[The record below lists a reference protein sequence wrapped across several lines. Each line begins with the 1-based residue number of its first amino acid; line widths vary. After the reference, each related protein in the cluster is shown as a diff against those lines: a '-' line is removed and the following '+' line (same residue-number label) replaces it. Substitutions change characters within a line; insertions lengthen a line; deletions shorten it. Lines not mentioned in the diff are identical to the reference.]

1 MAGNQ
6 TLESRVGLLET
17 ELKTVNERYTQAS
30 YELQKKNDLIKI
42 LSNDADESGYEASEY
57 LTKPLC
63 VLNGFF
69 NLFVVVVDED
79 AVENEKYYGVSV
91 GYLQTRLK
99 NLEDE
104 NRSLRGE
111 ANRLA
116 MQTDEV
122 EAKEAQ
128 LMSDFASQLSVTRS
142 DLSVI
147 MEQADKHREENVT
160 LHNNCEFLRSKLA
173 SVEASLK
180 IVCNYINQLFIKK
193 KNYKFDSIFFF
204 SEN

>member
-1 MAGNQ
+1 MFLGDN
-6 TLESRVGLLET
+6 GT
-17 ELKTVNERYTQAS
+17 E
-30 YELQKKNDLIKI
+30 D
-42 LSNDADESGYEASEY
+42 
-57 LTKPLC
+57 
-63 VLNGFF
+63 
-69 NLFVVVVDED
+69 
-79 AVENEKYYGVSV
+79 EKYYGVSV
-91 GYLQTRLK
+91 SYLQTRLR

-116 MQTDEV
+116 IQTDEV

-128 LMSDFASQLSVTRS
+128 LMSDFASQLNVTRS

-147 MEQADKHREENVT
+147 MEQADKHRDENVT

-180 IVCNYINQLFIKK
+180 IVCKLNNYLFYDLIKL
-193 KNYKFDSIFFF
+193 YF
-204 SEN
+204 

>member
-1 MAGNQ
+1 M
-6 TLESRVGLLET
+6 
-17 ELKTVNERYTQAS
+17 
-30 YELQKKNDLIKI
+30 
-42 LSNDADESGYEASEY
+42 
-57 LTKPLC
+57 LC
-63 VLNGFF
+63 VFIFILIYY
-69 NLFVVVVDED
+69 LLQTDDDED
-79 AVENEKYYGVSV
+79 DNGKYFGVSV
-91 GYLQTRLK
+91 SYLQTRLK

-147 MEQADKHREENVT
+147 MEQADKHRDENVI

-173 SVEASLK
+173 NVEASLK
-180 IVCNYINQLFIKK
+180 IVRLLITIKYTDVRNLVYKINLTLL
-193 KNYKFDSIFFF
+193 NL
-204 SEN
+204 

>member
-1 MAGNQ
+1 MII
-6 TLESRVGLLET
+6 V
-17 ELKTVNERYTQAS
+17 
-30 YELQKKNDLIKI
+30 I
-42 LSNDADESGYEASEY
+42 
-57 LTKPLC
+57 
-63 VLNGFF
+63 
-69 NLFVVVVDED
+69 VDED

-147 MEQADKHREENVT
+147 MEQADKHRDENVT
-160 LHNNCEFLRSKLA
+160 LHNNCEFLRSRLA
-173 SVEASLK
+173 NVEASLK
-180 IVCNYINQLFIKK
+180 IVCNLIEYYLFIKLERLR
-193 KNYKFDSIFFF
+193 YCIIFFLSSPKF
-204 SEN
+204 Q

>member
-1 MAGNQ
+1 MMPMILGMTRVSHFPFKNFVFKVIFIFVNSELLLLGND
-6 TLESRVGLLET
+6 
-17 ELKTVNERYTQAS
+17 TV
-30 YELQKKNDLIKI
+30 
-42 LSNDADESGYEASEY
+42 
-57 LTKPLC
+57 
-63 VLNGFF
+63 
-69 NLFVVVVDED
+69 ED
-79 AVENEKYYGVSV
+79 EKYYGVSV
-91 GYLQTRLK
+91 GYLQSRLK

-104 NRSLRGE
+104 NRTLRGE

-147 MEQADKHREENVT
+147 MEQADKHRDENVT
-160 LHNNCEFLRSKLA
+160 LHNNCEFLRSKLS

-180 IVCNYINQLFIKK
+180 IVCNHI
-193 KNYKFDSIFFF
+193 S
-204 SEN
+204 S